1 MGFDDFDFDD
11 PMDDLDYFEYMNRTG
26 MYDDNEELEEEFE
39 DDLLMAGLDPT
50 DLELMSESERREAL
64 EEAGLDPDD
73 YDEED
78 FLTIFGSR
86 HSAGNYRPPAPY
98 QHSNTRNMTSGS
110 SGATSYSGT
119 SSYSG
124 ATSYSGTSSH
134 SGATSYSGTS
144 SHTGATSYNGGTSY
158 GGAASNNSIS
168 SGNRTAASYNR
179 NTTSSYRTP
188 KTNNTWGPLKFI
200 LLVATIYLIG
210 YAIKLALGELV
221 AVVFIIIVGVVLMK
235 S

>member
-1 MGFDDFDFDD
+1 MGFDDFDFND

-124 ATSYSGTSSH
+124 ATSY
-134 SGATSYSGTS
+134 
-144 SHTGATSYNGGTSY
+144 NGGTSY

>member
-110 SGATSYSGT
+110 SGATSYSG
-119 SSYSG
+119 
-124 ATSYSGTSSH
+124 
-134 SGATSYSGTS
+134 
-144 SHTGATSYNGGTSY
+144 GTSY

>member
-119 SSYSG
+119 SS
-124 ATSYSGTSSH
+124 
-134 SGATSYSGTS
+134 
-144 SHTGATSYNGGTSY
+144 HTGATSYNGGTSY

-221 AVVFIIIVGVVLMK
+221 AVVFIIIVGVILMK

>member
-119 SSYSG
+119 SS
-124 ATSYSGTSSH
+124 
-134 SGATSYSGTS
+134 
-144 SHTGATSYNGGTSY
+144 HTGATSYNGGTSY